1 MARKAKR
8 WDEKHM
14 SQLKQQ
20 KVHFSLC
27 VIISR
32 LLFLFCFLFKEKL
45 TEELRE
51 AMKKSRKES
60 ELNTVDSQIRGLETR
75 LKYAKTDMES
85 TVCIY
90 LFCVLWHVHKILFL
104 LFCCRRNK

>member
-1 MARKAKR
+1 
-8 WDEKHM
+8 M

-20 KVHFSLC
+20 
-27 VIISR
+27 
-32 LLFLFCFLFKEKL
+32 KEKL

-85 TVCIY
+85 TV
-90 LFCVLWHVHKILFL
+90 
-104 LFCCRRNK
+104 